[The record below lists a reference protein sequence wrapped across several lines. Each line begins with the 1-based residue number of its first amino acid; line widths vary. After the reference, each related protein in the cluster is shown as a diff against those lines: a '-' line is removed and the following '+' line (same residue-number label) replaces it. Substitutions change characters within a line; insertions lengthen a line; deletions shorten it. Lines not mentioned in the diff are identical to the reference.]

1 VKVKVLL
8 IDDEASFVDTL
19 GQRLE
24 FRGFAVAK
32 AFSGQEGLE
41 KLKEQLPD
49 VVILDVVMP
58 GQDGVDVL
66 KAIKELEP
74 LTEVMLLTGH
84 ADMDSAIQGLKLGA
98 FDYLMKP
105 TETGDLVAK
114 IRKAY
119 ARKAEQEERIRR
131 ARLDRTVAQD
141 GRWP

>member
-8 IDDEASFVDTL
+8 IDDEASFVDAL
-19 GQRLE
+19 AQRLE
-24 FRGFAVAK
+24 FRGFDVAK
-32 AFSGQEGLE
+32 AFNGREGLE

-58 GQDGVDVL
+58 GQGGVDVL
-66 KAIKELEP
+66 MAIKELEP

-84 ADMDSAIQGLKLGA
+84 SDMDTAIQGLKLGA

-105 TETGDLVAK
+105 TETDELVAK
-114 IRKAY
+114 IRKAH

-131 ARLDRTVAQD
+131 ARLERPVA
-141 GRWP
+141 